1 LPVSFNLLAPP
12 EPPPEE
18 ELDGGTS
25 GMIRVRSTP
34 ESIVVTVISFRRG
47 TGERLG
53 LSIAQLSDM
62 AIMVVVV
69 VEEKED
75 GRTGHRNSLDDK

>member
-1 LPVSFNLLAPP
+1 
-12 EPPPEE
+12 
-18 ELDGGTS
+18 
-25 GMIRVRSTP
+25 MVRAISTP

-62 AIMVVVV
+62 VIIVVVV
-69 VEEKED
+69 VEERKD
-75 GRTGHRNSLDDK
+75 AHRNPP

>member
-1 LPVSFNLLAPP
+1 MPVSFNLFEPP
-12 EPPPEE
+12 EPPPDE

-25 GMIRVRSTP
+25 GMVRERSTP

-47 TGERLG
+47 TGERLE
-53 LSIAQLSDM
+53 LSIAQLSDIV
-62 AIMVVVV
+62 IMVVVV

-75 GRTGHRNSLDDK
+75 GRNGHRNPP

>member
-1 LPVSFNLLAPP
+1 MVIA
-12 EPPPEE
+12 
-18 ELDGGTS
+18 
-25 GMIRVRSTP
+25 RSTP

-47 TGERLG
+47 TGERFG

-62 AIMVVVV
+62 VRMVVVV

-75 GRTGHRNSLDDK
+75 GRTGHIGIHFKLE